1 MNISS
6 VIVFG
11 RTSASESVRANLI
24 ALAGVEVHAS
34 TPDGR
39 HVVTMEA
46 DDTGAA
52 TRTFEAIEQTPG
64 VLSVALVYQR
74 TEPNPERNI

>member
-6 VIVFG
+6 VIVFARPDAG
-11 RTSASESVRANLI
+11 EAVRERLH
-24 ALAGVEVHAS
+24 ALEGVEVHAS

-46 DDTGAA
+46 NDTGAA
-52 TRTFEAIEQTPG
+52 TRTFEAIEHTED

-74 TEPNPERNI
+74 TETDPEKEI

>member
-6 VIVFG
+6 VIVFA
-11 RTSASESVRANLI
+11 RADARESVRERLH
-24 ALAGVEVHAS
+24 ALSGVEVHAS

-46 DDTGAA
+46 DDAGAA
-52 TRTFEAIEQTPG
+52 TRTFEAIEHTAG

-74 TEPNPERNI
+74 TESEPEKEI